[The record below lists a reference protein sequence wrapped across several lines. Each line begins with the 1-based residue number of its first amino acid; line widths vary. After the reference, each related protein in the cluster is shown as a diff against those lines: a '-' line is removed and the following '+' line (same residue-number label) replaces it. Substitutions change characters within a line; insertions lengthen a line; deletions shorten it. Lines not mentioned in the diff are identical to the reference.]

1 MSLHI
6 ATNAYLVLLSIST
19 LVLISIGLA
28 VIFGLMGVIN
38 LAHGEFIMLGA
49 YTCVFTVNMGAP
61 LLVGFL
67 AAMLAVGLFGILV
80 ERLVIR
86 FLYGRLIDTLLAT
99 WGLSLF
105 IAGAVTTIFGPK
117 SYGIN
122 VNFGNVTVGAA
133 SFGSYNLLL
142 SVVAIVTLVATWGLL
157 RFTRFGLI
165 VRGTMQNA
173 TMASAMGVN
182 KTLVH
187 TATFGIGSALAGLA
201 GAALVPL
208 TGVSP
213 TLGVSFVTKA
223 FITVIAGGHL
233 PILGTIAA
241 SSLFGLIDGTLSHL
255 STSVV
260 GEVGVLIVAV
270 ALLRL
275 LPTGITGR
283 MKRGI

>member
-1 MSLHI
+1 MSLQL
-6 ATNAYLVLLSIST
+6 ATSAYLVLLSVST

-49 YTCVFTVNMGAP
+49 YACVFTVNSGLP
-61 LLVGFL
+61 LWAGIIV
-67 AAMLAVGLFGILV
+67 AMVAVGLFGILV

-105 IAGAVTTIFGPK
+105 ISGAATTVFGPK

-122 VNFGNVTVGAA
+122 FDFGNVSVGAT
-133 SFGSYNLLL
+133 SFSIYNLLL
-142 SVVAIVTLVATWGLL
+142 SLVAIAALAATWALL

-165 VRGTMQNA
+165 VRGTMLNA
-173 TMASAMGVN
+173 TMSSALGVN
-182 KTLVH
+182 KNLVY

-201 GAALVPL
+201 GAVLVPL

-213 TLGVSFVTKA
+213 SLGVSFVTKA

-233 PILGTIAA
+233 PILGTIGA
-241 SSLFGLIDGTLSHL
+241 SSLFGAIDGTLSYI

-260 GEVGVLIVAV
+260 GEIGVLLVAV
-270 ALLRL
+270 VLLRL
-275 LPTGITGR
+275 MPTGITGR
-283 MKRGI
+283 LRSGL